1 MARST
6 PTSGRSVFLG
16 GLALITAYLLGVGVI
31 TVVAVA
37 VHHDRTAVETAAKST
52 TVAVQ
57 LSEFKIAGNLTAP
70 AGDVKLAVTNAGTMD
85 HNLTVGDGS
94 KKTAMLSP
102 GTSQTIDLG
111 VMPAGSVQVFC
122 SVPGHKESGM
132 SATLTVT
139 AAASSAASA
148 ASGDM
153 AGMDMSGSSGSSSAS
168 GSSQP
173 DYAKMDADMVA
184 SFKAFPAKTKGVGN
198 QILQPTVLPD
208 GTKQFEL
215 TAEIAKWEVEPGRI
229 VDAWTYNGMVPGPM
243 FKLNVGD
250 HIRVLFH
257 NHLPV
262 SQDIHWHGIETPFDM
277 DGVAPITQNPVKPG
291 GDFTYDFTVDRPYM
305 GMYHPHMH
313 GETAIPNGM
322 WGVIQVGDT
331 PIAKGVT
338 VDGIAVPP
346 DVKPAVDMPM
356 VLNDAGVIG
365 FSLNG
370 KRFPAT
376 APIVVNQGDWVAVTY
391 YNEGLQ
397 SHPMHLHQFP
407 QLVTAEDGFPLPQ
420 PYWVDTLLV
429 APGQRFTVMFHADKK
444 GTWAYHCHILNHVER
459 DSGMFGMVTAVI
471 VK

>member
-1 MARST
+1 MSTST
-6 PTSGRSVFLG
+6 PTRERSVFLP
-16 GLALITAYLLGVGVI
+16 GLALVMAYLLGVGVI

-37 VHHDRTAVETAAKST
+37 VHHDRAAVQTASKST
-52 TVAVQ
+52 TVLVT
-57 LSEFKIAGNLTAP
+57 LSEFKIAGSLTAP
-70 AGDVKLAVTNAGTMD
+70 AGDVKLAVTNGGTMD
-85 HNLTVGDGS
+85 HNLTVGDGT
-94 KKTAMLSP
+94 KKTATLSP
-102 GTSQTIDLG
+102 GESQTIDLG
-111 VMPAGSVQVFC
+111 TVAAGPVPIFC

-139 AAASSAASA
+139 AASSSA

-153 AGMDMSGSSGSSSAS
+153 AGMDMSSGSSGSSAS
-168 GSSQP
+168 STP

-184 SFKAFPAKTKGVGN
+184 SFKAFPAKTTGVGN

-215 TAEIAKWEVEPGRI
+215 TAERAKWEVEPGRT
-229 VDAWTYNGMVPGPM
+229 VDAWTYNGTVPGPM
-243 FKLNVGD
+243 LKLNVGD

-257 NHLPV
+257 NKLPI

-277 DGVAPITQNPVKPG
+277 DGVAPITQNPVAPG
-291 GDFTYDFTVDRPYM
+291 GDFTYEFTVDRPYM

-313 GETAIPNGM
+313 GEMTVPNGM

-331 PIAKGVT
+331 PIARGIT
-338 VDGIAVPP
+338 VDGMTVPP

-370 KRFPAT
+370 KSFPAT

-397 SHPMHLHQFP
+397 AHPMHLHQFP

-444 GTWAYHCHILNHVER
+444 GTWAYHCHILNHAER
-459 DSGMFGMVTAVI
+459 DTGMFGMVTAVI

>member
-1 MARST
+1 MKETTMSTST
-6 PTSGRSVFLG
+6 PTSGRSVFLA
-16 GLALITAYLLGVGVI
+16 GLALVTAYLLGVGVI

-37 VHHDRTAVETAAKST
+37 VHHDQTGVQTAAAKST
-52 TVAVQ
+52 TIPVT
-57 LSEFKIAGNLTAP
+57 LSEFKISGNLTAP
-70 AGDVKLAVTNAGTMD
+70 AGDVKLAVTNGGTVD

-94 KKTAMLSP
+94 KKTAMLAAGS
-102 GTSQTIDLG
+102 TQTIDLG
-111 VMPAGSVQVFC
+111 TLPPGPVQLFC
-122 SVPGHKESGM
+122 SVPGHKEAGM

-139 AAASSAASA
+139 AGGSSA

-153 AGMDMSGSSGSSSAS
+153 AGMNMSSTSST
-168 GSSQP
+168 P
-173 DYAKMDADMVA
+173 DYAKMDADMLA
-184 SFKAFPAKTKGVGN
+184 SFKAFPAKTAGVGN
-198 QILQPTVLPD
+198 QLLQPTVLPD

-215 TAEIAKWEVEPGRI
+215 TAEIAKWEVEPGRT

-243 FKLNVGD
+243 IKLNVGD

-257 NHLPV
+257 NKLPV
-262 SQDIHWHGIETPFDM
+262 NQDIHWHGIETPFAM
-277 DGVAPITQNPVKPG
+277 DGVAPITQDPVKPG
-291 GDFTYDFTVDRPYM
+291 GNFTYDFTVDRPYM
-305 GMYHPHMH
+305 GMYHPHLH
-313 GETAIPNGM
+313 GQMTVPNGM

-331 PIAKGVT
+331 PIAKGIT
-338 VDGIAVPP
+338 VDGMTVPP

-370 KRFPAT
+370 KSFPAT

-397 SHPMHLHQFP
+397 AHPMHLHQFP

-444 GTWAYHCHILNHVER
+444 GTWAYHCHILNHAER
-459 DSGMFGMVTAVI
+459 DTGMFGMVTAVV